1 MTEHWCISLMNTHEP
16 SLFSGLSASE
26 EVEVR
31 KHGRR
36 RAIERGA
43 FVIHQGDPATSI
55 FHLDE
60 GRARLSQL
68 TPDGQEVAFRY
79 LSPGDTFGAIALT
92 PGTIYPVSVEAVE
105 DCQVLTWDRDTI
117 QRLLANN
124 ARLALNLTMI
134 LTSMV
139 RQLQDQVRELATER
153 AERRIA
159 RALTRLARQMGRRVE
174 NGVLI
179 DMPLSRQDLAELTGT
194 TLYTVSRVLS
204 QWEQQG
210 IVESGRERI
219 LLRIPHRLVLIAD
232 DLVPPAKE

>member
-1 MTEHWCISLMNTHEP
+1 MNTNEL
-16 SLFSGLSASE
+16 SLFSGLSPAE
-26 EVEVR
+26 EADIRE
-31 KHGRR
+31 HSRR
-36 RAIERGA
+36 RAVERGA
-43 FVIHQGDPATSI
+43 FIVRQGDPATSI
-55 FHLDE
+55 FYLDA
-60 GRARLSQL
+60 GRAKLSQV
-68 TPDGQEVAFRY
+68 TPEGQEVTFLY
-79 LSPGDTFGAIALT
+79 LGPGDTFGAIAIT
-92 PGTIYPVSVEAVE
+92 PGTVYPVSVEAVE
-105 DCQVLTWDRDTI
+105 PCTVLVWDRDAM
-117 QRLLANN
+117 QQVMAKNG
-124 ARLALNLTMI
+124 RLAVNLTTI
-134 LTSMV
+134 LTTMV

-219 LLRIPHRLVLIAD
+219 LLRVPHRLVLIAED
-232 DLVPPAKE
+232 IAPPTKE

>member
-1 MTEHWCISLMNTHEP
+1 MDANQL
-16 SLFSGLSASE
+16 SLFSGLTTAE
-26 EVEVR
+26 EAEVR
-31 KHGRR
+31 KHGQR
-36 RAIERGA
+36 RAVERGA
-43 FVIHQGDPATSI
+43 FVVHQGDPAQSI
-55 FHLDE
+55 FYLDE
-60 GRARLSQL
+60 GRAKLSQV

-79 LSPGDTFGAIALT
+79 LGAGDTFGAIAIT
-92 PGTIYPVSVEAVE
+92 PGAIYPVSVEAVE
-105 DCQVLTWDRDTI
+105 DCQVLAWDRDTI
-117 QRLLANN
+117 QKLLAKN
-124 ARLALNLTMI
+124 ARLGLNLTTI
-134 LTSMV
+134 LTTMV

-174 NGVLI
+174 NGILI

-232 DLVPPAKE
+232 DLGPPNKE

>member
-1 MTEHWCISLMNTHEP
+1 MDANQL
-16 SLFSGLSASE
+16 SLFSGLTTAE
-26 EVEVR
+26 EAEVR
-31 KHGRR
+31 KHGQR
-36 RAIERGA
+36 RAVERGA
-43 FVIHQGDPATSI
+43 FVVHQGDPAQSI
-55 FHLDE
+55 FYLDE
-60 GRARLSQL
+60 GRAKLSQV
-68 TPDGQEVAFRY
+68 TVEGQEVTFRY
-79 LSPGDTFGAIALT
+79 LAKGDVFGAIAVT
-92 PGTIYPVSVEAVE
+92 PGAVYPVSVEAVE
-105 DCQVLTWDRDTI
+105 PCQVLAWDRETI
-117 QRLLANN
+117 QRLMANN
-124 ARLALNLTMI
+124 ARLAMNLTTV
-134 LTSMV
+134 LTTMV

-174 NGVLI
+174 DGILI

-232 DLVPPAKE
+232 DLTPPAKD

>member
-1 MTEHWCISLMNTHEP
+1 MSTNDLR
-16 SLFSGLSASE
+16 LFTGLTPAE
-26 EVEVR
+26 EAEVR
-31 KHGRR
+31 EHGRR
-36 RAIERGA
+36 RAVERGA
-43 FVIHQGDPATSI
+43 FLVHQGDPATSI
-55 FHLDE
+55 FYMDA
-60 GRARLSQL
+60 GRAKLSQVTL
-68 TPDGQEVAFRY
+68 EGQEVTFRY
-79 LSPGDTFGAIALT
+79 LGESDTFGAIAIT
-92 PGTIYPVSVEAVE
+92 PGTVYPVSVEAVE
-105 DCQVLTWDRDTI
+105 RCEVLVWDRETM
-117 QRLLANN
+117 QQLMAANG
-124 ARLALNLTMI
+124 RLALNLTTI

-210 IVESGRERI
+210 LVESGRERI
-219 LLRIPHRLVLIAD
+219 LLRVPHRLVLIAD
-232 DLVPPAKE
+232 DLPPPTKE